1 MRNAALASSPP
12 LSQRFLNTGDIM
24 PETGLPELLVDYE
37 TIRRRAMQ
45 SLFDSLDS
53 LSEGT
58 VVVDREARIVWMNDR
73 YAARFGIRSS
83 RDVIGLSVEDVI
95 PNSLLREVVSTGH
108 PILLDIL
115 ENKKESFVVTRLPL
129 KDEDGAVIG
138 AIGFALYDH
147 LQSLSPL
154 FSKYQKLQHELE
166 ATRRSLIEARRTKYT
181 FSNFIGTS
189 PASVEVKRQARR
201 AARLDAPVLLL
212 GETGTG
218 KEVLAHAVH
227 NSSTRAHMPFVS
239 VNVAAIPETLLEAE
253 FFGVAPGAYTGAD
266 RRVKD
271 GKFQLAKGGT
281 LFLDEIGDMPLQLQT
296 KLLRVLQ
303 EHEFEPLGSN
313 TVVHSDAR
321 IIAATSADL
330 ERQIELGLFRAD
342 LYYRLN
348 VLSIAV
354 PPLRDRLAD
363 LELLCE
369 AILEEIA
376 IRSGQAQCELDVSVF
391 ALFRS
396 HAWRGNVRELRN
408 VIEKV
413 VMLSDRQHLGAA
425 DFRKCFPAAVLKES
439 DRLQAAPGSP
449 AASPAA
455 GYLTA
460 AGSDASYAEELLQFE
475 RSIVE
480 RALAAAG
487 GNVIEAANRLGI
499 GRATLYKKIAAL
511 GVETKK

>member
-1 MRNAALASSPP
+1 MSR
-12 LSQRFLNTGDIM
+12 
-24 PETGLPELLVDYE
+24 LPELLVDYE

-45 SLFDSLDS
+45 SLFESLDS

-58 VVVDREARIVWMNDR
+58 VVVDRNSRIVWINDR
-73 YAARFGIRSS
+73 YAARFGIRSPQ
-83 RDVIGLSVEDVI
+83 DVIGLAVEEVI
-95 PNSLLREVVSTGH
+95 PNSLLREVVGTGH
-108 PILLDIL
+108 PILLDIM

-129 KDEDGAVIG
+129 KDEGGAVIG

-154 FSKYQKLQHELE
+154 FSKYQKLHSELE
-166 ATRRSLIEARRTKYT
+166 AARRSLVEARRTKYT

-189 PASVEVKRQARR
+189 AVSVDVKRQARR

-227 NSSTRAHMPFVS
+227 NASSRAHMPFVS
-239 VNVAAIPETLLEAE
+239 VNVAAIPDTLLEAE
-253 FFGVAPGAYTGAD
+253 FFGVAPGAYTGAE
-266 RRVKD
+266 RARD

-281 LFLDEIGDMPLQLQT
+281 LFLDEIGDMPLQLQS

-303 EHEFEPLGSN
+303 EQEFEPLGSN
-313 TVVHSDAR
+313 KVVRSDAR

-330 ERQIELGLFRAD
+330 ERRVESGAFRAD

-354 PPLRDRLAD
+354 PPLRERLAD

-376 IRSGQAQCELDVSVF
+376 QRSGQPQCELDADVF
-391 ALFRS
+391 ELFRR
-396 HAWRGNVRELRN
+396 HRWRGNVRELRN
-408 VIEKV
+408 AIERV
-413 VMLSDRQHLGAA
+413 VMLSEKQHLTAR
-425 DFRKCFPAAVLKES
+425 DFRKTVVAETDGDAAGAA
-439 DRLQAAPGSP
+439 AAPD
-449 AASPAA
+449 AAEV
-455 GYLTA
+455 GT
-460 AGSDASYAEELLQFE
+460 YAEELVKFE
-475 RSIVE
+475 RNIIGVTLS
-480 RALAAAG
+480 AAR
-487 GNVIEAANRLGI
+487 GNVIDAAIRLGI
-499 GRATLYKKIAAL
+499 GRATLYKKMAAL
-511 GVETKK
+511 GIGSRAV